1 MDCPNATGCLECK
14 VTSHKAETLFL
25 PLLSNALKA
34 QKLRSTL
41 GVFERSKFLFGL
53 PRALRMN
60 VRAVRRIILGNDY
73 LAHRS

>member
-1 MDCPNATGCLECK
+1 MLRRLALI

-34 QKLRSTL
+34 QKLKSTL

-53 PRALRMN
+53 PRALRIN
-60 VRAVRRIILGNDY
+60 VRAVRSFPKKD
-73 LAHRS
+73 